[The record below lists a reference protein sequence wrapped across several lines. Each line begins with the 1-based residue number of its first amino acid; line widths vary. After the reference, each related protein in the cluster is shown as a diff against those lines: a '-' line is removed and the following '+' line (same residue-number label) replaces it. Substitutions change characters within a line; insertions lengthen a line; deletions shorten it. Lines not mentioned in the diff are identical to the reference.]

1 MRILIAKKNKLNAG
15 SFAQYLGNLGH
26 QVEIITSLHQT
37 SSCIKTFGPDVVL
50 LGYYLHPEG
59 PVNWVKELIGD
70 LPKSGVS
77 YALLVPDQKPYQIR
91 EAMHAGVKGLIHYD
105 DDIDALANC
114 IETIVHDKHYLSP
127 TLSTLLSQPMG
138 KIPSNLLTPSEIEI
152 AKRVLN
158 GQSTKEIAASL
169 FRSIE
174 TIQNHRKAIKAKLGI
189 SGGKS
194 ALLTYLKNCDEW
206 CKTRTT

>member
-1 MRILIAKKNKLNAG
+1 MRILIAKKNKLNAS

-37 SSCIKTFGPDVVL
+37 CSCIKTFGPDVVM
-50 LGYYLHPEG
+50 LGYYLHPDG
-59 PVNWVKELIGD
+59 PVNWVKELVGD
-70 LPKSGVS
+70 LPKPGVS
-77 YALLVPDQKPYQIR
+77 YVLLVPDQKPYQIR
-91 EAMHAGVKGLIHYD
+91 EAMHAGVKGFIHYD

-127 TLSTLLSQPMG
+127 TLSVLLSQPVRN
-138 KIPSNLLTPSEIEI
+138 IPSNLLTPSEIEI

-158 GQSTKEIAASL
+158 GQSTKETAASL

-174 TIQNHRKAIKAKLGI
+174 TIQNHRKAIKAKFGI

-194 ALLTYLKNCDEW
+194 ALLNYLKDHDEW
-206 CKTRTT
+206 YSQATS